1 MMGVGARLYGGRW
14 NSPGHDAIYTSGNL
28 TLAMLEVLVHVD
40 DAEAFGRIPYVFHAV
55 SFADIAVAT
64 LASADLPANW
74 NARPEAGAT
83 QVAGDEWL
91 ESLITP
97 VLAVPSVIIPPELR
111 YDPAYL
117 NYVINPKHPDFATRV
132 VPGSIH
138 DLVWDPRFLVRA
150 SEPRSGQ

>member
-1 MMGVGARLYGGRW
+1 MMDVGARLYGGRW

-28 TLAMLEVLVHVD
+28 TLAMLE
-40 DAEAFGRIPYVFHAV
+40 
-55 SFADIAVAT
+55 
-64 LASADLPANW
+64 
-74 NARPEAGAT
+74 
-83 QVAGDEWL
+83 
-91 ESLITP
+91 SLITP

-117 NYVINPKHPDFATRV
+117 DYVINPKHPDCATRA

-138 DLVWDPRFLVRA
+138 DLVRDPRFLVQA